1 MLIGLLIM
9 MFDCFLTL
17 IRCLCVRALAFLY
30 RSIHMEV
37 RDIFESWFQP
47 STLPEA
53 GSLGHDMVCQCWPL
67 SFCGVEWLLSPPP
80 TLLCMCWVYRCVL
93 PHVWVHRSK
102 HQSHIMQK
110 TLHPW
115 APPSPSFIC
124 SYSEIESCL
133 VLGLCHLFPLWVS
146 SLFTF
151 RGWLCWL

>member
-1 MLIGLLIM
+1 MIIGLLIM
-9 MFDCFLTL
+9 MFDCFLIL
-17 IRCLCVRALAFLY
+17 IRCLCAHALACLY
-30 RSIHMEV
+30 CSIHMGV

-53 GSLGHDMVCQCWPL
+53 GSL

-80 TLLCMCWVYRCVL
+80 TLLYMCWVYRCVL
-93 PHVWVHRSK
+93 PHLWVHRSK

-115 APPSPSFIC
+115 APPSPSFVY
-124 SYSEIESCL
+124 SYSEIESSL
-133 VLGLCHLFPLWVS
+133 VLGLRHLSPLCVS